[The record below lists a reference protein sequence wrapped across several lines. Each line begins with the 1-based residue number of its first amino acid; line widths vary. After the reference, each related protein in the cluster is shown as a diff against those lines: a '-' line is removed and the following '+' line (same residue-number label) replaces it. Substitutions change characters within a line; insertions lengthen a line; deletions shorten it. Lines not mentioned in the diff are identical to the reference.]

1 MAENENRE
9 VIYDIRGFDDPIN
22 GYVEDL
28 SDDAEKANSSE
39 ENRIFFVSKTSS
51 VSRSKDESS
60 NPEARYKHLLKEG
73 AMHTASRC
81 LEFVPVY
88 INFEIFGNRV
98 VLHLKDNRQYNMA
111 LDRFLNTITKFGFIE
126 QMDRN
131 MYLCKTNLRAML
143 KAGIPYDYVPY
154 NAVCKGFRVFKM
166 QIPMFVFNHVVTHT
180 MISKESRSDR
190 VVRLDKGNYWVPEN
204 LVERIYNTDIEER
217 RPILLA
223 NSVKQ
228 AYYKLKETLEAT
240 RHYNSFILTLLQI
253 PTNDLMALLEVL
265 GYPREIFQ
273 RAVLEMRYK
282 ETILAAWEDDN
293 TWLNF
298 LRERGGSDDWKNW
311 VQKETQQAALA
322 LAKFF

>member
-1 MAENENRE
+1 MSAHMNRE
-9 VIYDIRGFDDPIN
+9 IIYNIKGFDDPIN

-28 SDDAEKANSSE
+28 SGDAEQANSSE
-39 ENRIFFVSKTSS
+39 ENRILFVSKTSS
-51 VSRSKDESS
+51 VSRAKSESA

-81 LEFVPVY
+81 LEFIPVY

-111 LDRFLNTITKFGFIE
+111 LDRFLNTVTKFGFIE

-228 AYYKLKETLEAT
+228 AYYKLRETLEAT

>member
-1 MAENENRE
+1 MENNENRE

-22 GYVEDL
+22 GYVIDMTDE
-28 SDDAEKANSSE
+28 AELANSSE
-39 ENRIFFVSKTSS
+39 ENRIQFASTMAAI
-51 VSRSKDESS
+51 SRGKEESS

-73 AMHTASRC
+73 SMNSPSRPM
-81 LEFVPVY
+81 EFIPVY

-98 VLHLKDNRQYNMA
+98 IVHLKDDRQHNMT
-111 LDRFLNTITKFGFIE
+111 LDKFLNSIAKFGFTE

-131 MYLCKTNLRAML
+131 VYLCKTNLRALL
-143 KAGIPYDYVPY
+143 KAGIPYDAVPY
-154 NAVCKGFRVFKM
+154 NPVCKGFRVFKM

-228 AYYKLKETLEAT
+228 AYYKLRETLEAT

-282 ETILAAWEDDN
+282 ETILAAWEDDK

>member
-1 MAENENRE
+1 MSAHMNKEI
-9 VIYDIRGFDDPIN
+9 IYNIKGFDDPIN

-51 VSRSKDESS
+51 VSRAKSESS

-98 VLHLKDNRQYNMA
+98 IVHLKDDRQHNMT
-111 LDRFLNTITKFGFIE
+111 LDKFLNSIAKFGFTE

-131 MYLCKTNLRAML
+131 VYLCKTNLRAML
-143 KAGIPYDYVPY
+143 KAGIPYDAVPY
-154 NAVCKGFRVFKM
+154 NPVCKGFRVFKM

>member
-1 MAENENRE
+1 MNKEI
-9 VIYDIRGFDDPIN
+9 IYNIKGFDDPIN
-22 GYVEDL
+22 GYVEDF
-28 SDDAEKANSSE
+28 SEDAERANRSE
-39 ENRIFFVSKTSS
+39 EDRLSFISKTSS
-51 VSRSKDESS
+51 ISRGKSESA
-60 NPEARYKHLLKEG
+60 NPAARYKHLLKEG

-143 KAGIPYDYVPY
+143 KAGIPYEYVPY

-228 AYYKLKETLEAT
+228 AYYKLRETLEAT

-253 PTNDLMALLEVL
+253 PTSDLMALLEVL

>member
-1 MAENENRE
+1 MENNENRE

-22 GYVEDL
+22 GYVIDMTDE
-28 SDDAEKANSSE
+28 AELANSSE
-39 ENRIFFVSKTSS
+39 EARLAFVSRTSA
-51 VSRSKDESS
+51 VSRGKEESS

-154 NAVCKGFRVFKM
+154 NPVCKGFRVFKM

-228 AYYKLKETLEAT
+228 AYYKLRETLEAT

-282 ETILAAWEDDN
+282 ETILAAWEDYN